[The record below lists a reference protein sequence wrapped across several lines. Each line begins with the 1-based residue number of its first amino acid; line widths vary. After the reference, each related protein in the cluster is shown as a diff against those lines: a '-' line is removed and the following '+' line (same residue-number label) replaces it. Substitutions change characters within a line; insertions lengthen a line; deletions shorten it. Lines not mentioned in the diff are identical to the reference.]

1 MKWNFT
7 NPTISQFLQEAVM
20 VNRVKGLAEIKKN
33 SSGAEDESLAERRSC
48 ASNPVACCVERFRR
62 KPYWQ
67 SGEGDA
73 FVQEIGIAG
82 QIQSP
87 PGPLKQMTKGSHW
100 QLSKFR

>member
-48 ASNPVACCVERFRR
+48 AR
-62 KPYWQ
+62 
-67 SGEGDA
+67 EGDA